1 MHGRGGRRKKKK
13 SDEDDDDEEKKVTY
27 SQDEESGLCWYE
39 YDIQNVR
46 GKFLHAESDLTKACP
61 PVELKECV
69 MYLRSEFYDTKIR
82 DVKSTTVKEEEEEK
96 LDSENGTWFSQVKRS
111 RSSEFCKYFESEI
124 CVLLRD
130 FENSFDRYTYL
141 SVSAWEASWISL
153 WESLDTALPQFLVDM
168 LEEKLSVESIHPHA
182 SEKCTGADT
191 RKSNK
196 YVTRFFES
204 HPEISNAE
212 TAMFEAKRE
221 MMRCQRV
228 LQEFLGETS
237 VSPSLVYP
245 GDSPIGDHAMMETV
259 NRQ

>member
-1 MHGRGGRRKKKK
+1 MRVLWREGVGARLEGVGARTSSEAAARGRWREDVGGLARQDARARGRR
-13 SDEDDDDEEKKVTY
+13 
-27 SQDEESGLCWYE
+27 G
-39 YDIQNVR
+39 R
-46 GKFLHAESDLTKACP
+46 A
-61 PVELKECV
+61 
-69 MYLRSEFYDTKIR
+69 
-82 DVKSTTVKEEEEEK
+82 
-96 LDSENGTWFSQVKRS
+96 
-111 RSSEFCKYFESEI
+111 
-124 CVLLRD
+124 
-130 FENSFDRYTYL
+130 
-141 SVSAWEASWISL
+141 
-153 WESLDTALPQFLVDM
+153 
-168 LEEKLSVESIHPHA
+168 
-182 SEKCTGADT
+182 ADT

-259 NRQ
+259 NRQQNRVIDTIHRGLSWQRGVGD